1 MFDTTQ
7 ANEDLGAPSILP
19 SPPPL
24 SHANPRERRHPGAPT
39 SPSALFPLHTHA
51 NEDLGVPSTLP
62 SRLSNRHAPPLTD
75 PSPPPAAKLPFTPA
89 DPRGK
94 TTNGRTDHEAA
105 VGTPKNQQGRPA
117 PGRPKF
123 APKQSYEKHRRLPHR
138 GQRSE
143 STRCPNGEKEIAENT
158 EKSVLL
164 PKDPAF
170 HPEEEGLRWRCKR
183 YSA

>member
-89 DPRGK
+89 DPTGK

-105 VGTPKNQQGRPA
+105 VRGPKNRQGRMAPA
-117 PGRPKF
+117 DPNSLRGRDAK
-123 APKQSYEKHRRLPHR
+123 APAVAASGSTVGDSALP
-138 GQRSE
+138 Q
-143 STRCPNGEKEIAENT
+143 
-158 EKSVLL
+158 
-164 PKDPAF
+164 
-170 HPEEEGLRWRCKR
+170 
-183 YSA
+183 

>member
-89 DPRGK
+89 DPTGK
-94 TTNGRTDHEAA
+94 TTNGRTVHEAVVETA
-105 VGTPKNQQGRPA
+105 ENRQGRMVPA
-117 PGRPKF
+117 G
-123 APKQSYEKHRRLPHR
+123 
-138 GQRSE
+138 
-143 STRCPNGEKEIAENT
+143 PN
-158 EKSVLL
+158 S
-164 PKDPAF
+164 PP
-170 HPEEEGLRWRCKR
+170 RQRCKHTGVCR
-183 YSA
+183 IGGNGRSQRAARAAKRKSPKTPTNPSSCRKIRLFIRRKKG